1 MFSRNILLTVF
12 ALGGTCILRAD
23 PPSIDPLALAAVQYT
38 GSIAFGAGTSCPGDT
53 PPVCFA
59 TIPFSVPEGQR
70 MVIQNISVTFSFN
83 PNGGTEVPAGAV
95 GMLLNLNGT
104 VGSYAFPFD
113 SSKQVGNTTFSY
125 MNKHVQIYAD
135 PAIGFSWSVANLT
148 GIGPVFTVG
157 SGGFTL
163 TVSGYLVKSPN

>member
-1 MFSRNILLTVF
+1 
-12 ALGGTCILRAD
+12 
-23 PPSIDPLALAAVQYT
+23 
-38 GSIAFGAGTSCPGDT
+38 
-53 PPVCFA
+53 
-59 TIPFSVPEGQR
+59 
-70 MVIQNISVTFSFN
+70 MVIQNISVSFSFN